1 MKKLIALLLAVTVLF
16 SLALTGCKSE
26 TPNTPNNTASD
37 TPSTPDDTG
46 DNEPAASGKDPD
58 RLIKIGFVFSAIVST
73 DAWAQTSE
81 NARLYLE
88 ENCQNVET
96 YKVENIAGGADCERV
111 MREYIN
117 DGCEII
123 VGTSFDY
130 VDYMLSLAEEYPDV
144 TFINGSGYET
154 AKNMSVYI
162 AKLEQGRYMTGLLAG
177 KMTKVNKIGYVSSI
191 PFPDPIKQLNGFA
204 VGVAEANPDA
214 EIVTLWANSFNDPT
228 TEAVCANTLIDQGCD
243 LICIDLSSSAVAQV
257 CESRGVMFIG
267 SSVDMRE
274 FAPTQQLT
282 SNCWARGWLSRLR
295 LSATEP
301 SLASGASWT
310 STTAQSRWLSSATR
324 CRRTS
329 ATSWPMLRSV
339 CVRALRSLPARS
351 MTIPASCALLRAR
364 CSLPRTPTPCSGS
377 SRTSLT
383 TGRTSRPTEAA
394 QQEAITIKVGMKIPT
409 FIRKGEDNGRS
420 NCANA
425 GDPQTVSVLPRQ

>member
-26 TPNTPNNTASD
+26 TPNTPNNTVSD

-162 AKLEQGRYMTGLLAG
+162 AKLEQGRYMPGLLAG
-177 KMTKVNKIGYVSSI
+177 KMT
-191 PFPDPIKQLNGFA
+191 
-204 VGVAEANPDA
+204 
-214 EIVTLWANSFNDPT
+214 
-228 TEAVCANTLIDQGCD
+228 
-243 LICIDLSSSAVAQV
+243 
-257 CESRGVMFIG
+257 
-267 SSVDMRE
+267 
-274 FAPTQQLT
+274 
-282 SNCWARGWLSRLR
+282 
-295 LSATEP
+295 
-301 SLASGASWT
+301 
-310 STTAQSRWLSSATR
+310 
-324 CRRTS
+324 
-329 ATSWPMLRSV
+329 
-339 CVRALRSLPARS
+339 
-351 MTIPASCALLRAR
+351 
-364 CSLPRTPTPCSGS
+364 
-377 SRTSLT
+377 
-383 TGRTSRPTEAA
+383 
-394 QQEAITIKVGMKIPT
+394 
-409 FIRKGEDNGRS
+409 
-420 NCANA
+420 
-425 GDPQTVSVLPRQ
+425 

>member
-1 MKKLIALLLAVTVLF
+1 MKKLIALLLAVSVLF

-26 TPNTPNNTASD
+26 TP
-37 TPSTPDDTG
+37 DDIG
-46 DNEPAASGKDPD
+46 DNETAASGKDPD

-73 DAWAQTSE
+73 DAWSQTSE

-228 TEAVCANTLIDQGCD
+228 ADAVCANTLIDQGCD

-282 SNCWARGWLSRLR
+282 SNCWTWGPWMAEQVEA
-295 LSATEP
+295 SATEP

-329 ATSWPMLRSV
+329 ATSWPMPRSV

-364 CSLPRTPTPCSGS
+364 CSPPRTPTPCSGS